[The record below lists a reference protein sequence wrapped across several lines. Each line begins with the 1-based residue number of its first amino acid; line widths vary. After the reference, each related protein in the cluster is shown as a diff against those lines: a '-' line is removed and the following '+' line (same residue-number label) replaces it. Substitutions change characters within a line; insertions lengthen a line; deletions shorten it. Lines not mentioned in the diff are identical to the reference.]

1 MSEIVEPRHGPVPV
15 TDGEWAGW
23 SQWKSDAFEQR
34 AGPFY
39 ERREDDG
46 SWICAFRTEDRH
58 MNGGGFLH
66 GGCLLTF
73 ADASLFTIAREEMHD
88 SFGVTMNLSGD
99 FLSSARPDQFVEAR
113 GEVTRGGG
121 KTIFVRGIATADGTP
136 ILSFTGIIRKTGK
149 RSTSLPNA

>member
-1 MSEIVEPRHGPVPV
+1 MSEIVEAGHGPIPV
-15 TDGEWAGW
+15 TEGEWAGW
-23 SQWKSDAFEQR
+23 SFWQSDAFEQT

-39 ERREDDG
+39 ERREDNGD
-46 SWICAFRTEDRH
+46 WVCAFRTEDRH

-66 GGCLLTF
+66 GGCLMTF
-73 ADASLFTIAREEMHD
+73 ADAALFTIARGEMHD

-99 FLSSARPDQFVEAR
+99 FLNPAKPGQLVEAR

-121 KTIFVRGIATADGTP
+121 KTVFVRGIATADGTP

-149 RSTSLPNA
+149 RPSSLPA